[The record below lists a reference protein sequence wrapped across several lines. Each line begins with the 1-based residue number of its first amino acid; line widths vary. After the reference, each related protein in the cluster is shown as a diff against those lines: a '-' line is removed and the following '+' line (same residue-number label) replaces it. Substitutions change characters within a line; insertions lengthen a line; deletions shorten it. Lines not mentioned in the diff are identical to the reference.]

1 MATLNLRID
10 DALDRRLA
18 REAELEDQTRSEL
31 ARQAI
36 ADYLAQCERQ
46 RFQAEIGR
54 AARDRGSR
62 EAVALAEEALATGNE
77 ALEIAERATS
87 TAAQTRARYRAK
99 RKKR

>member
-36 ADYLAQCERQ
+36 STYLAQCERQ
-46 RFQAEIGR
+46 RFQSEIAR
-54 AARDRGSR
+54 AARDRGDR
-62 EAVALAEEALATGNE
+62 EAVALAEGALLTGNE
-77 ALEIAERATS
+77 ALEIAER
-87 TAAQTRARYRAK
+87 TAAEPGGRYRVK